1 VNLLIVDTSSNATV
15 LGLAR
20 GDEILDRTSGD
31 VKTHSREIL
40 PSIESLLH
48 EAGVTPGEL
57 EAVIYGRG
65 PGSFTGL
72 RIAVGVV
79 QGLAY
84 GLQIPAV
91 PVSSMAAM
99 AQAVV
104 TANSLEEAHVF
115 VGLFARLQE
124 VYYGAYHL
132 RAGAF
137 PGEITPEG
145 VLDVSELPA
154 LESRSKAPWLAVG
167 NASELWT
174 GIESSTGVK
183 FASVTENAIPSVT
196 SLLVLGRQV
205 LESGGGQD
213 ARQAS
218 PVYLREEVAEKPVSG
233 RQK

>member
-1 VNLLIVDTSSNATV
+1 M

-20 GDEILDRTSGD
+20 GDDILDRTSGD

-57 EAVIYGRG
+57 DAVIYGRG

-154 LESRSKAPWLAVG
+154 LESRSKAPWQAVG
-167 NASELWT
+167 NASEFWT

-196 SLLVLGRQV
+196 SLLELGRQV

-218 PVYLREEVAEKPVSG
+218 PVYLREEVAEKPVRG